1 MISKDKRLYEM
12 VMPQYNQIYQ
22 NCVAWMEASSIKAKA
37 AQSELTAKKVNL
49 PIVPEKLRK
58 TDKSEDINNANK
70 KSNKKRQRKRKK
82 VNDNIKEG
90 NNTTNKDTSSGTRST
105 MNDLYYDSSEDDT
118 PLSALKEGEGDFGL
132 PMHNKGVSVEG
143 KEGCTERR

>member
-1 MISKDKRLYEM
+1 M

-22 NCVAWMEASSIKAKA
+22 NCVAWMEASSNKAKA
-37 AQSELTAKKVNL
+37 AQLELTAKKVNL

-58 TDKSEDINNANK
+58 TDKSEDINNANN

-105 MNDLYYDSSEDDT
+105 MNDLYYDSSEDVVDVT
-118 PLSALKEGEGDFGL
+118 GQRESHTVDYCDIANIVVAPLGAGSAGLMMWGDD
-132 PMHNKGVSVEG
+132 K
-143 KEGCTERR
+143 